1 MAKFTVGQRVEIAF
15 NPPTPDPRVPD
26 QVNGKARGRG
36 DYQTKPNLGEVL
48 EARESADGCSYLVAV
63 ELVQPFERN
72 GKKQVAKSVRQRV
85 IPEAK
90 LRAVS

>member
-1 MAKFTVGQRVEIAF
+1 MAKFAVGQRVEIAF

-26 QVNGKARGRG
+26 QMNGKAAGRG
-36 DYQTKPNLGEVL
+36 EYQTVADCGEIL
-48 EARESADGCSYLVAV
+48 ETREAADGCAYLVAV
-63 ELVQPFERN
+63 ELVAMA
-72 GKKQVAKSVRQRV
+72 GKRKVKSVRQRV